1 MKRILLAVFIL
12 SVALFSSAQRVYIN
26 PGHGDWG
33 PESRPMATVKY
44 ENGQTVISQAGDSL
58 GFFES
63 NTNLWKA
70 FALQEKLVAAGYDVM
85 MSRTQNGP
93 TYPYDEETD
102 KERFDKPLA
111 DICAEVNYYGADYF
125 ISIHSNANEDG
136 DNVNFPL
143 FIHSGYDGAGFRDER
158 NMALAAWPR
167 HFEAFGKDQDH
178 TNITHGFEPNSAY
191 AADESNVRG
200 SLSFYGYLLGALNH
214 SYQGYLVEGYFHTY
228 QPARHRAL
236 NPEWCRQEG
245 IRYFRGIQDYYK
257 KSGEQVGYIMGCVR
271 SLTEMFTHEYYN
283 PMPGTY
289 DEFKPINGAKV
300 VLRDAQGNVI
310 PTECYRHVARHMTDQ
325 YYYTTDNNYNGIFVF
340 ENLQPGKY
348 TLTVHA
354 AGYEDKEMEVTVTA
368 NATVYPE
375 IFLEQGQGTEP
386 QINVD
391 VKWVLNGGKVDGTL
405 PSKIEGSA
413 YTLPTPT
420 RAGYI
425 FQGWYAN
432 AEGTSTALTTLS
444 VGYKGTVYALWES
457 TSVKWELNG
466 GKVYPDNQWLWDD
479 FQKTKLGR
487 TELVSVAEAWS
498 VIEDYIYDDNQKVN
512 FHTWLTTNEYKWLGD
527 YLWNKANPHVNPGS
541 GNEYIWWG
549 NMLNAFLNCTTYYFY
564 CHHCSANVTVD
575 FTEAGKPALWRASV
589 KNVADSRFY
598 TPITLPDQIIYT
610 YTIPTP
616 EKEGYNFLGWYDTN
630 NTTGNKLA
638 NLTAGYNG
646 TVYAIWEKAPVTTV
660 TWELNGGHVYPSNDW
675 LWQDFITTF
684 NSVSATDFT
693 TRPTTYAEFS
703 DVWDND
709 ETNCYMLT
717 PDLGGVY
724 TSDSYTRYRWL
735 GDYLWAKAWT
745 ASASTNEKSNM
756 SSGNEWWGK
765 LLWACLNCTVCEYT
779 VVDENTA
786 KKTTIFVDF
795 SVAGQP
801 KSWRKFAIDNKDTK
815 NISTDFYNE
824 IILPT
829 TIAVDYTI
837 PTPEKE
843 GVTFQ
848 GWYDNPKGEGDPIT
862 VLTAGSAGT
871 IYAIWQ
877 EPVPCIVAYD
887 LNCKYLT
894 GKMAFEFSFYAN
906 TQPSAGKLIFYNMSE
921 EPIGEY
927 PINYLWQGKN
937 TVVINAEAIPALN
950 QALIEGRDFLW
961 EVHLEAP
968 PSTLFAEIFRS
979 STFNT
984 AYATIDN
991 SPESDFFGSIWVA
1004 NQQKHGY
1011 SNGETDGG
1019 IWRLVPEQGYARDGG
1034 AFAGGHRPH
1043 RPRPDDPKPNGSG
1056 GQLPRW
1062 DGQQPPQ
1069 GGGGQPQG
1077 GGGQPQPNGGQPQ
1090 PNGSGQQPPQ
1100 GGKQEPPR
1108 GGRPDHTPSENT
1120 ETGFEVIFRPTVA
1133 PDGTV
1138 YLTDNGKSYG
1148 GVFVMDP
1155 HTKQITNFF
1164 DGCTYAN
1171 GEWKYNSNLVGSGS
1185 TGAHIYW
1192 YEDGDN
1198 KNGFNPITSKLFLMH
1213 NTHLANNNE
1222 DNNGETRGFFVY
1234 DLMGNTPSPQYT
1246 NLKHLPN
1253 EKDGLADYVNTG
1265 VTDFAIVGTSRGA
1278 WVCQLRKEDKNVISD
1293 PSLTFYPSDNST
1305 PTIFTRS
1312 LDTSVGGIFGDNE
1325 LIHGSFGSAIAVN
1338 KTENLLAMVGGT
1350 GNIMLFDIKW
1360 SNETTP
1366 TLTNKRDYSIVADD
1380 SNTTGEWDIPTI
1392 TTLNFDYAGNL
1403 VATLGET
1410 YNDASDQ
1417 HQVVIFTLPKT
1428 PNYIDVPSR
1437 YSQRVPSLVEDDQCA
1452 SIAIA
1457 NKKYETVEIYRKM
1470 QAGMYN
1476 TICLPFGINSLKG
1489 TLYEGASVV
1498 KFVGTEIQKVGGE
1511 DVLKLN
1517 FQELTFQDADTMEAG
1532 EPYLIKPL
1540 RDIKEPVR
1548 VSNVSTC
1555 VSDKDIAGKSIKP
1568 TSSAATFR
1576 GITSPTTIEKTPD
1589 ILFLVANNRLATA
1602 SSTGMMMANRAYFE
1616 LDNAQNLPKRSI
1628 ISIVKST
1635 PAGLEEIYNTYQTEA
1650 YKMLY
1655 NGMIVIVRD
1664 GVMYDLMGTR
1674 IK

>member
-1 MKRILLAVFIL
+1 MIMMKRILLAFFVL
-12 SVALFSSAQRVYIN
+12 SMALSANAQDVPPRVYIN

-33 PESRPMATVKY
+33 SDSRPMATIKY
-44 ENGQTVISQAGDSL
+44 DNEKGQTVISQAGDTL

-70 FALQEKLVAAGYDVM
+70 FALQEKLVDAGYNVM
-85 MSRTQNGP
+85 MSRTENGP
-93 TYPYDEETD
+93 YPYVKGNETID
-102 KERFDKPLA
+102 KKLT
-111 DICAEVNYYGADYF
+111 DICGEAEAFGADYF
-125 ISIHSNANEDG
+125 ISIHSNAYVDG
-136 DNVNFPL
+136 YLVNYPL
-143 FIHSGYDGAGFRDER
+143 FLYAGTDYSGDER
-158 NMALAAWPR
+158 SIAMANTAWPR
-167 HFEAFGKDQDH
+167 HFEAFGNDEDWE
-178 TNITHGFEPNSAY
+178 TITHGFEPNSGY
-191 AADESNVRG
+191 SLNEPNLRGDET
-200 SLSFYGYLLGALNH
+200 FYNDDDGLDALNH
-214 SYQGYLVEGYFHTY
+214 SCPGYLVEGYFHTY

-236 NPEWCRQEG
+236 NPDWCRQEG
-245 IRYFRGIQDYYK
+245 IRYFRGIQDYYRK
-257 KSGEQVGYIMGCVR
+257 AGENVGYIMGCVR
-271 SLTEMFTHEYYN
+271 SLEEMSYELNDLYKLFNYMT
-283 PMPGTY
+283 TSY
-289 DEFKPINGAKV
+289 DDFLPINGAKV
-300 VLRDAQGNVI
+300 VLRDAQDNVI
-310 PTECYRHVARHMTDQ
+310 PTECYRHVDRHKTDQ

-340 ENLQPGKY
+340 ENLKEGKY

-354 AGYEDKEMEVTVTA
+354 KGYKDKTMTVNVTP

-375 IFLEQGQGTEP
+375 IFLEQGQGTDP
-386 QINVD
+386 IIDVD
-391 VKWVLNGGKVDGTL
+391 VQWVLNGGKVDGTL

-420 RAGYI
+420 KAGYA
-425 FQGWYAN
+425 FQGWYDN
-432 AEGTSTALTTLS
+432 AEGQGTALTTLP
-444 VGYKGTVYALWES
+444 VGYKGTVYAIWRT

-466 GKVYPDNQWLWDD
+466 GIVYPDNQWLWED
-479 FQKTKLGR
+479 FQN
-487 TELVSVAEAWS
+487 
-498 VIEDYIYDDNQKVN
+498 Y
-512 FHTWLTTNEYKWLGD
+512 FNEYYGTSKELQPITNVLDFWTENFDTSWKMLVESPAYTKSDYWWLG
-527 YLWNKANPHVNPGS
+527 H
-541 GNEYIWWG
+541 YIWG
-549 NMLNAFLNCTTYYFY
+549 AYNG
-564 CHHCSANVTVD
+564 ANGTSEQWWRESLAHFFNNVNSKVWRE
-575 FTEAGKPALWRASV
+575 FAKGKT
-589 KNVADSRFY
+589 ADSRFY
-598 TPITLPDQIIYT
+598 TPMTLPNQIT
-610 YTIPTP
+610 SPYTIPTP
-616 EKEGYNFLGWYDTN
+616 EKDG
-630 NTTGNKLA
+630 A
-638 NLTAGYNG
+638 
-646 TVYAIWEKAPVTTV
+646 
-660 TWELNGGHVYPSNDW
+660 
-675 LWQDFITTF
+675 
-684 NSVSATDFT
+684 
-693 TRPTTYAEFS
+693 
-703 DVWDND
+703 
-709 ETNCYMLT
+709 
-717 PDLGGVY
+717 
-724 TSDSYTRYRWL
+724 
-735 GDYLWAKAWT
+735 
-745 ASASTNEKSNM
+745 
-756 SSGNEWWGK
+756 
-765 LLWACLNCTVCEYT
+765 
-779 VVDENTA
+779 
-786 KKTTIFVDF
+786 
-795 SVAGQP
+795 
-801 KSWRKFAIDNKDTK
+801 
-815 NISTDFYNE
+815 
-824 IILPT
+824 
-829 TIAVDYTI
+829 
-837 PTPEKE
+837 
-843 GVTFQ
+843 TFQ
-848 GWYDNPKGEGDPIT
+848 GWYDNPHGMGNPIT
-862 VLTAGSAGT
+862 VLQAGYEGT
-871 IYAIWQ
+871 VYAIWVG
-877 EPVPCIVAYD
+877 PVPCIVAYD

-906 TQPSAGKLIFYNMSE
+906 TQPTAGKLIFYNMNKE
-921 EPIGEY
+921 PIGNMNEEPEPIGEY
-927 PINYLWQGKN
+927 TINYLWQGKN

-961 EVHLEAP
+961 EVHLEAR

-1004 NQQKHGY
+1004 NQQMHGY
-1011 SNGETDGG
+1011 SNGATDGG
-1019 IWRLVPEQGYARDGG
+1019 IWRLVPEQGYARDKD
-1034 AFAGGHRPH
+1034 AFKDGHRPH
-1043 RPRPDDPKPNGSG
+1043 RPRPREPQP
-1056 GQLPRW
+1056 PRW

-1077 GGGQPQPNGGQPQ
+1077 GGGQPQ

-1133 PDGTV
+1133 PDGTL

-1164 DGCTYAN
+1164 EGCTYEY
-1171 GEWKYNSNLVGSGS
+1171 GEWKDNGNVVGSGS

-1192 YEDGDN
+1192 TEDGNN
-1198 KNGFNPITSKLFLMH
+1198 KNGFSPTTSKLFLMH
-1213 NTHLANNNE
+1213 NDHAE
-1222 DNNGETRGFFVY
+1222 DAKLSIGSTKGFFVY
-1234 DLMGNTPSPQYT
+1234 DLMGTNPSPKRT
-1246 NLKHLPN
+1246 NLKHFASL
-1253 EKDGLADYVNTG
+1253 EDYKNKNITEYKNDS
-1265 VTDFAIVGTSRGA
+1265 VTDYAIVGTSRGA
-1278 WVCQLRKEDKNVISD
+1278 WVCQLRNEDKNVISD

-1305 PTIFTRS
+1305 PTIFTKS

-1338 KTENLLAMVGGT
+1338 KTEDLLAMVGGT
-1350 GNIMLFDIKW
+1350 GNIMLFDITW
-1360 SNETTP
+1360 EGCVP
-1366 TLTNKRDYSIVADD
+1366 TLSNKRDYPVVADD
-1380 SNTTGEWDIPTI
+1380 PTTTDIYDIPTI

-1517 FQELTFQDADTMEAG
+1517 FQELTFQEADTMQAG
-1532 EPYLIKPL
+1532 VPYLIKPT
-1540 RDIKEPVR
+1540 RDITEPVI
-1548 VSNVSTC
+1548 VSGVFTDATS
-1555 VSDKDIAGKSIKP
+1555 IAGKSIQP
-1568 TSSAATFR
+1568 TNSVATFK
-1576 GITSPTTIEKTPD
+1576 GITSPVEIQEDPK

-1616 LDNAQNLPKRSI
+1616 LHDAQNLPKRSM

-1635 PAGLEEIYNTYQTEA
+1635 PAGFEEIYNTYQTEA

-1664 GVMYDLMGTR
+1664 GVMYDLMGKR

>member
-1 MKRILLAVFIL
+1 MIMMKRILLAFFVL
-12 SVALFSSAQRVYIN
+12 SMALSANAQRVYIN

-33 PESRPMATVKY
+33 PNSRPMATVKY
-44 ENGQTVISQAGDSL
+44 DNGETVISQAGDSL

-125 ISIHSNANEDG
+125 ISIHSNANVDG

-143 FIHSGYDGAGFRDER
+143 FIHSGYDGAGFQDER
-158 NMALAAWPR
+158 NMALKAWPR
-167 HFEAFGKDQDH
+167 HFEAFGKDKDD

-214 SYQGYLVEGYFHTY
+214 NYQGYLVEGYFHTY

-257 KSGEQVGYIMGCVR
+257 KSGENVGYIMGCVR

-300 VLRDAQGNVI
+300 VLRDASGNIV
-310 PTECYRHVARHMTDQ
+310 PTECYRHVARHKTDQ

-340 ENLQPGKY
+340 ENLQPGEY

-354 AGYEDKEMEVTVTA
+354 VGYKDKEMEVTVTA

-405 PSKIEGSA
+405 PSKIEGSD

-425 FQGWYAN
+425 FQGWFDTN
-432 AEGTSTALTTLS
+432 NTSGNKLDILS
-444 VGYKGTVYALWES
+444 VDYKGTVYAIWER

-466 GKVYPDNQWLWDD
+466 GIVYPDNQWLWED
-479 FQKTKLGR
+479 FQKTKLGS
-487 TELVSVAEAWS
+487 TELVSVTNAWDDVIKDVDGEA
-498 VIEDYIYDDNQKVN
+498 IYDCIKEG
-512 FHTWLTTNEYKWLGD
+512 EYKWLGD
-527 YLWNKANPHVNPGS
+527 YLWKEVQKITDAAVQYTRWKNGL
-541 GNEYIWWG
+541 Y
-549 NMLNAFLNCTTYYFY
+549 AFLNCTTYTYN
-564 CHHCSANVTVD
+564 AQTID
-575 FTEAGKPALWRASV
+575 FTEAGKPAMWRVFAENQIGV
-589 KNVADSRFY
+589 NSRFY
-598 TPITLPDQIIYT
+598 TPITLPDQITYT

-630 NTTGNKLA
+630 NNTGNKLTA
-638 NLTAGYNG
+638 LSAGYNG
-646 TVYAIWEKAPVTTV
+646 TVYAIWEKATVTTV

-684 NSVSATDFT
+684 NSVSDYDFT
-693 TRPTTYAEFS
+693 TRPTTYEEFS
-703 DVWDND
+703 NVWGAS
-709 ETNCYMLT
+709 ETNCYILIRPNSST
-717 PDLGGVY
+717 D
-724 TSDSYTRYRWL
+724 RYYWL
-735 GDYLWAKAWT
+735 GDYLWAKAST
-745 ASASTNEKSNM
+745 ASQDNM

-765 LLWACLNCTVCEYT
+765 LLWACLTCTACEYT
-779 VVDENTA
+779 A
-786 KKTTIFVDF
+786 SSGKTISVDF

-815 NISTDFYNE
+815 NIAQDFYTE

-848 GWYDNPKGEGDPIT
+848 GWYNNPKGEGDPIIE
-862 VLTAGSAGT
+862 LKAGSAGT

-906 TQPSAGKLIFYNMSE
+906 TQPTAGKLIFYNMNE
-921 EPIGEY
+921 QPIGEY
-927 PINYLWQGKN
+927 TINYLWQGKN
-937 TVVINAEAIPALN
+937 TVVINAEDIPALN

-961 EVHLEAP
+961 EVHLEAR

-979 STFNT
+979 QPFNT

-1004 NQQKHGY
+1004 NQKAHGY
-1011 SNGETDGG
+1011 NATTDGE
-1019 IWRLVPEQGYARDGG
+1019 IWRLVPEQGYAREGG
-1034 AFAGGHRPH
+1034 QNAQQGHRPP
-1043 RPRPDDPKPNGSG
+1043 RPRPDDKPNPDGWKPPQSG
-1056 GQLPRW
+1056 G
-1062 DGQQPPQ
+1062 GQPPQ
-1069 GGGGQPQG
+1069 GG
-1077 GGGQPQPNGGQPQ
+1077 QPNGGQPQ
-1090 PNGSGQQPPQ
+1090 GGQQPSQGGGQQPP
-1100 GGKQEPPR
+1100 R
-1108 GGRPDHTPSENT
+1108 GSQPNHAFAENT
-1120 ETGFEVIFRPTVA
+1120 GGFEVIFRPTVA
-1133 PDGTV
+1133 PDGKV
-1138 YLTDNGKSYG
+1138 YLTDNGPSYG

-1164 DGCTYAN
+1164 EGCTYAY
-1171 GEWKYNSNLVGSGS
+1171 GEWKDNNGNVVGSGS

-1192 YEDGDN
+1192 TEDGDN
-1198 KNGFNPITSKLFLMH
+1198 KNGFHPTASKLFLMH
-1213 NTHLANNNE
+1213 NDHAADAALAL
-1222 DNNGETRGFFVY
+1222 GSTKGFFVY
-1234 DLMGNTPSPQYT
+1234 DLMGTNPSKTYDLMRFESEQ
-1246 NLKHLPN
+1246 
-1253 EKDGLADYVNTG
+1253 DYNSNNFSPYVSKL
-1265 VTDFAIVGTSRGA
+1265 VSDFAIVGTSRGA
-1278 WVCQLRKEDKNVISD
+1278 WVCQIRNEDKNVISD
-1293 PSLTFYPSDNST
+1293 PSLTFYPNEGK
-1305 PTIFTRS
+1305 PTIFTKS
-1312 LDTSVGGIFGDNE
+1312 LDGGIFGDNE
-1325 LIHGSFGSAIAVN
+1325 LIHGSWGSAIAVN
-1338 KTENLLAMVGGT
+1338 KEENLLAMVGGT
-1350 GNIMLFDIKW
+1350 GNIMLFDITW
-1360 SNETTP
+1360 NGSVP
-1366 TLTNKRDYSIVADD
+1366 TLSNKRDYPVVADD
-1380 SNTTGEWDIPTI
+1380 QATAGDYDIPTI

-1417 HQVVIFTLPKT
+1417 HQVAIFTLPKT
-1428 PNYIDVPSR
+1428 TNHIDVPSR
-1437 YSQRVPSLVEDDQCA
+1437 FSQRVPSLVEDDQCT

-1457 NKKYETVEIYRKM
+1457 DKKYETVEIHRKM
-1470 QAGMYN
+1470 QKGMYN
-1476 TICLPFGINSLKG
+1476 TICLPFGINSLEG
-1489 TLYEGASVV
+1489 TPYQGASVV
-1498 KFVGTEIQKVGGE
+1498 KFMGTEIQTVGGE
-1511 DVLKLN
+1511 DMLKLK
-1517 FQELTFQDADTMEAG
+1517 FLELTFQGADTMVAG
-1532 EPYLIKPL
+1532 VPYLIQPYEQ
-1540 RDIKEPVR
+1540 DIKEPVR
-1548 VSNVSTC
+1548 VSNVFTC
-1555 VSDKDIAGKSIKP
+1555 DNSNDITGKSIP
-1568 TSSAATFR
+1568 DPDNRATFH
-1576 GITSPTTIEKTPD
+1576 GITGPTTIKKNPD

-1602 SSTGMMMANRAYFE
+1602 TVDGPMLGNRAYFE
-1616 LDNAQNLPKRSI
+1616 LHAQNLPKRSM

-1635 PAGLEEIYNTYQTEA
+1635 PAGFEEIYNTYQTEA

-1674 IK
+1674 IQ

>member
-1 MKRILLAVFIL
+1 MIMMKRILLVFFVL
-12 SVALFSSAQRVYIN
+12 SMALSATAQRVYIN

-33 PESRPMATVKY
+33 PNSRPMATVKY
-44 ENGQTVISQAGDSL
+44 ENGQTVICEAGVDTL

-70 FALQEKLVAAGYDVM
+70 FALQEKLKAAGYDVM
-85 MSRTQNGP
+85 MSRTENGP
-93 TYPYDEETD
+93 YNEEGPGPYVENDETID
-102 KERFDKPLA
+102 KKLTE
-111 DICAEVNYYGADYF
+111 ICAEVNYYGADYF
-125 ISIHSNANEDG
+125 ISIHSNANVDG

-200 SLSFYGYLLGALNH
+200 SISFYGYLLGALNH

-257 KSGEQVGYIMGCVR
+257 KSGENVGYIMGCVR

-289 DEFKPINGAKV
+289 DQFKPINGAKV
-300 VLRDAQGNVI
+300 VLRDAQGDII
-310 PTECYRHVARHMTDQ
+310 PTECYRHVARHQTDQ

-340 ENLQPGKY
+340 ENLQPGTY

-354 AGYEDKEMEVTVTA
+354 AGYKDKEMEVTVTA

-391 VKWVLNGGKVDGTL
+391 VTWVLNGGKVDGTL

-425 FQGWYAN
+425 FQGWYD
-432 AEGTSTALTTLS
+432 EGTGTALTTLA
-444 VGYKGTVYALWES
+444 VGYKGTVCALWQS
-457 TSVKWELNG
+457 TSVRWELNG

-479 FQKTKLGR
+479 FQK
-487 TELVSVAEAWS
+487 
-498 VIEDYIYDDNQKVN
+498 Y
-512 FHTWLTTNEYKWLGD
+512 FNEYYRTSQDPQPITNVLGFWTEGFDPNCKILVQNADYNVSDYWWLG
-527 YLWNKANPHVNPGS
+527 H
-541 GNEYIWWG
+541 YIW
-549 NMLNAFLNCTTYYFY
+549 
-564 CHHCSANVTVD
+564 SAYGGVGGEQWWRESLAHFFNNVDPKV
-575 FTEAGKPALWRASV
+575 WRADA
-589 KNVADSRFY
+589 KGRGADSRFY
-598 TPITLPDQIIYT
+598 TPIILPDQITYT

-616 EKEGYNFLGWYDTN
+616 EKEGYNFVGWYDTN
-630 NTTGNKLA
+630 NTTGNKLT
-638 NLTAGYNG
+638 NLSEGYNG

-675 LWQDFITTF
+675 LWQDFCSVF
-684 NSVSATDFT
+684 NEIHSYDLNNPLDENAFLAIWTHFSNNVSDKQA
-693 TRPTTYAEFS
+693 Y
-703 DVWDND
+703 
-709 ETNCYMLT
+709 YMLIEST
-717 PDLGGVY
+717 NP
-724 TSDSYTRYRWL
+724 TNKRYCWL
-735 GDYLWAKAWT
+735 GDYLWKKTET
-745 ASASTNEKSNM
+745 AAGGNGSYINLS
-756 SSGNEWWGK
+756 NEWWGK
-765 LLWACLNCTVCEYT
+765 VIWAFFNCTTYT
-779 VVDENTA
+779 YNTSD
-786 KKTTIFVDF
+786 KKTITVDF

-815 NISTDFYNE
+815 NIAQDFYTE

-829 TIAVDYTI
+829 TIATDYTI
-837 PTPEKE
+837 PIPEKE

-848 GWYDNPKGEGDPIT
+848 GWYDNPKGEGESIT

-887 LNCKYLT
+887 LNCKYLI

-906 TQPSAGKLIFYNMSE
+906 TQPTAGKLNFYNMNE

-937 TVVINAEAIPALN
+937 TVVINAEDIPSLN
-950 QALIEGRDFLW
+950 QELIEGRDFLW
-961 EVHLEAP
+961 EVHLEAR

-1043 RPRPDDPKPNGSG
+1043 RPRPGEPKPNGGG
-1056 GQLPRW
+1056 GQPPRW

-1069 GGGGQPQG
+1069 GGGQPPQG
-1077 GGGQPQPNGGQPQ
+1077 GA
-1090 PNGSGQQPPQ
+1090 QQSPQ

-1120 ETGFEVIFRPTVA
+1120 ENGFEVIFRPTVA

-1148 GVFVMDP
+1148 GVFIMDP
-1155 HTKQITNFF
+1155 HTKEITNFF

-1198 KNGFNPITSKLFLMH
+1198 KNGFNPKTSKLFLMH

-1246 NLKHLPN
+1246 ILKNIPGETSN
-1253 EKDGLADYVNTG
+1253 MDVYVNTG
-1265 VTDFAIVGTSRGA
+1265 VTDYAIVGTSRGA
-1278 WVCQLRKEDKNVISD
+1278 WVCQTRNEDKNVISD

-1305 PTIFTRS
+1305 PTIFTKS

-1325 LIHGSFGSAIAVN
+1325 LIHGSFGSAIAVS
-1338 KTENLLAMVGGT
+1338 KDEKLLAMVGGT
-1350 GNIMLFDIKW
+1350 GNIMLFDIEW
-1360 SNETTP
+1360 SNETTPTP
-1366 TLTNKRDYSIVADD
+1366 TLTNKRDYPIVTDD
-1380 SNTTGEWDIPTI
+1380 PTTNGTWDIPAI

-1403 VATLGET
+1403 VATLGKT

-1417 HQVVIFTLPKT
+1417 HEVVIFTLPKT
-1428 PNYIDVPSR
+1428 PNHIDVPSR

-1476 TICLPFGINSLKG
+1476 TICLPFDIDLNNLSEDHPYKKA
-1489 TLYEGASVV
+1489 TVV
-1498 KFVGTEIQKVGGE
+1498 EFVGTKIQTVGGE
-1511 DVLKLN
+1511 DVL
-1517 FQELTFQDADTMEAG
+1517 ELQFSPVKIMKAG
-1532 EPYLIKPL
+1532 VPYLIQPYEQ
-1540 RDIKEPVR
+1540 DIKEPVR
-1548 VSNVSTC
+1548 VSGVSTC
-1555 VSDKDIAGKSIKP
+1555 DNDNNIGGMSIKP
-1568 TSSAATFR
+1568 ENSAATFH
-1576 GITSPTTIEKTPD
+1576 GITSPTTIAKNPN

-1602 SSTGMMMANRAYFE
+1602 SSTGDMLGNRAYFI
-1616 LDNAQNLPKRSI
+1616 LDDAQNLPKRSM

-1635 PAGLEEIYNTYQTEA
+1635 PAGFEEIYNTYQTEA

>member
-70 FALQEKLVAAGYDVM
+70 FALQEKLKTAGYDVM

-93 TYPYDEETD
+93 TYPYDKDTD

-125 ISIHSNANEDG
+125 ISIHSNANVDG

-143 FIHSGYDGAGFRDER
+143 FIHSGYDGAGFQDER

-191 AADESNVRG
+191 AENESNVRG
-200 SLSFYGYLLGALNH
+200 SISFYGYLLGALNH

-271 SLTEMFTHEYYN
+271 SISEMFTHEYYN

-310 PTECYRHVARHMTDQ
+310 PTECYRHVARYITDQ

-340 ENLQPGKY
+340 ENLQPGEY

-354 AGYEDKEMEVTVTA
+354 AGYKDKEMEVTVTA

-391 VKWVLNGGKVDGTL
+391 VIWVLNGGKVDGTL

-425 FQGWYAN
+425 FQGWYNN
-432 AEGTSTALTTLS
+432 AEGTGTALTTLS
-444 VGYKGTVYALWES
+444 EGYKGKVYALWQS

-466 GKVYPDNQWLWDD
+466 GKVYPDNQWLWED

-487 TELVSVAEAWS
+487 TELVSVANAWS
-498 VIEDYIYDDNQKVN
+498 VIDAVGDEAMWNYLTDDKSD
-512 FHTWLTTNEYKWLGD
+512 YKWLGD
-527 YLWNKANPHVNPGS
+527 YLWNNFGHIQDDGTITYTRWKLCLDA
-541 GNEYIWWG
+541 
-549 NMLNAFLNCTTYYFY
+549 LLNCK
-564 CHHCSANVTVD
+564 SISLKGVTVD
-575 FTEAGKPALWRASV
+575 FSEAGKPAKWRAFA
-589 KNVADSRFY
+589 KEKEADSRFH
-598 TPITLPDQIIYT
+598 TPIILPDQITYT

-616 EKEGYNFLGWYDTN
+616 EKDGYNFLGW
-630 NTTGNKLA
+630 NTQA
-638 NLTAGYNG
+638 NGEGEMLTALPAGYNG
-646 TVYAIWEKAPVTTV
+646 TVYAIWEKAPITTV
-660 TWELNGGHVYPSNDW
+660 TWELNGGYVYPSNDW
-675 LWQDFITTF
+675 LWQDFMNTF
-684 NSVSATDFT
+684 NSVSTTDFAT
-693 TRPTTYAEFS
+693 CPTTYEEFS
-703 DVWDND
+703 SVWGAS
-709 ETNCYMLT
+709 ETSCYMLT
-717 PDLGGVY
+717 PVDGY
-724 TSDSYTRYRWL
+724 SSDSYKRYYWL
-735 GDYLWAKAWT
+735 GDYLWGKAWT
-745 ASASTNEKSNM
+745 ASASTNEQSNM

-765 LLWACLNCTVCEYT
+765 LLWACLTCTACEYT
-779 VVDENTA
+779 A
-786 KKTTIFVDF
+786 SSGKTISVDF

-801 KSWRKFAIDNKDTK
+801 KSWRKFAIDNKDSK
-815 NISTDFYNE
+815 NIAQDFYNE

-829 TIAVDYTI
+829 TIATDYTI

-848 GWYDNPKGEGDPIT
+848 GWYNNPKGEGEPIT
-862 VLTAGSAGT
+862 VLTTGYVGT

-877 EPVPCIVAYD
+877 DPVPCIVAYD

-906 TQPSAGKLIFYNMSE
+906 TQPTAGKLIFYNMNE

-927 PINYLWQGKN
+927 TINYLWQGKN
-937 TVVINAEAIPALN
+937 TVVINAEDIPALN
-950 QALIEGRDFLW
+950 QELIEGRDFLW
-961 EVHLEAP
+961 EVHLEAR

-979 STFNT
+979 QPFNT

-1004 NQQKHGY
+1004 NQQMHGY
-1011 SNGETDGG
+1011 SNGKTDGG
-1019 IWRLVPEQGYARDGG
+1019 IWRLVPEQGYARDKD
-1034 AFAGGHRPH
+1034 AFKDGHRPH
-1043 RPRPDDPKPNGSG
+1043 RPRPREPQP
-1056 GQLPRW
+1056 PRW

-1077 GGGQPQPNGGQPQ
+1077 GQPQGG
-1090 PNGSGQQPPQ
+1090 GQPPQ

-1164 DGCTYAN
+1164 EGCDYEN
-1171 GEWKYNSNLVGSGS
+1171 GEWKNNGQVVGSGS

-1192 YEDGDN
+1192 TEDGDD
-1198 KNGFNPITSKLFLMH
+1198 KKGFNPTTSKLFLMH

-1234 DLMGNTPSPQYT
+1234 DLMSNTPSPQYT
-1246 NLKHLPN
+1246 ILKNIPG
-1253 EKDGLADYVNTG
+1253 ETSAMDVYVNTG
-1265 VTDFAIVGTSRGA
+1265 VTDYAIVGTSRGA
-1278 WVCQLRKEDKNVISD
+1278 WVCQLRNEDKNVISD

-1305 PTIFTRS
+1305 PTIFTKS

-1338 KTENLLAMVGGT
+1338 KAENLLAMVGGT
-1350 GNIMLFDIKW
+1350 GNIMLFDITW
-1360 SNETTP
+1360 NGSVP
-1366 TLTNKRDYSIVADD
+1366 TLSNKRDYPIVADD
-1380 SNTTGEWDIPTI
+1380 LSTTGEWDIPTI

-1410 YNDASDQ
+1410 YNDASDK

-1428 PNYIDVPSR
+1428 PNEIKVPSR
-1437 YSQRVPSLVEDDQCA
+1437 YSQRVPSLVEDDQCN
-1452 SIAIA
+1452 SIAEVDT
-1457 NKKYETVEIYRKM
+1457 KYETVDIYRNL

-1476 TICLPFGINSLKG
+1476 TICLPFGINSLEG
-1489 TLYEGASVV
+1489 TLYQGASVM
-1498 KFVGTEIQKVGGE
+1498 KFVGTTIEKVGGE
-1511 DVLKLN
+1511 DMLKLN
-1517 FQELTFQDADTMEAG
+1517 FQELTFQEADTMEAG
-1532 EPYLIKPL
+1532 VPYLIKPTK
-1540 RDIKEPVR
+1540 DITEPVR
-1548 VSNVSTC
+1548 VSGVFTN
-1555 VSDKDIAGKSIKP
+1555 DNIGGMSIKHGV
-1568 TSSAATFR
+1568 ATFK
-1576 GITSPTTIEKTPD
+1576 GITSPTTIAKNPN

-1602 SSTGMMMANRAYFE
+1602 TVTGPMLGNRAYFE
-1616 LDNAQNLPKRSI
+1616 LDDVQNLPKRSI
-1628 ISIVKST
+1628 ISIVQST
-1635 PAGLEEIYNTYQTEA
+1635 PAGLEEIYNTYHTEA

>member
-70 FALQEKLVAAGYDVM
+70 FALQEKLKTAGYDVM

-93 TYPYDEETD
+93 TYPYDKDTD

-125 ISIHSNANEDG
+125 ISIHSNANVDG

-143 FIHSGYDGAGFRDER
+143 FIHSGYDGAGFQDER

-191 AADESNVRG
+191 AENESNVRG
-200 SLSFYGYLLGALNH
+200 SISFYGYLLGALNH

-271 SLTEMFTHEYYN
+271 SISEMFTHEYYN

-310 PTECYRHVARHMTDQ
+310 PTECYRHVARYITDQ

-340 ENLQPGKY
+340 ENLQPGEY

-354 AGYEDKEMEVTVTA
+354 AGYKDKEMEVTVTA
-368 NATVYPE
+368 NATVYLE

-391 VKWVLNGGKVDGTL
+391 VIWVLNGGKVDGTL

-425 FQGWYAN
+425 FQGWYNN
-432 AEGTSTALTTLS
+432 AEGTGTALTTLS
-444 VGYKGTVYALWES
+444 EGYKGKVYALWQS

-466 GKVYPDNQWLWDD
+466 GKVYPDNQWLWED

-487 TELVSVAEAWS
+487 TELVSVANAWS
-498 VIEDYIYDDNQKVN
+498 VIDAVGDEAMWNYLTDDKSD
-512 FHTWLTTNEYKWLGD
+512 YKWLGD
-527 YLWNKANPHVNPGS
+527 YLWNNFGHIQDDGTITYTRWKLCLDA
-541 GNEYIWWG
+541 
-549 NMLNAFLNCTTYYFY
+549 LLNCK
-564 CHHCSANVTVD
+564 SISLKGVTVD
-575 FTEAGKPALWRASV
+575 FSEAGKPAKWRAFA
-589 KNVADSRFY
+589 KEKEADSRFH
-598 TPITLPDQIIYT
+598 TPIILPDQITYT

-616 EKEGYNFLGWYDTN
+616 EKDGYNFLGW
-630 NTTGNKLA
+630 NTQA
-638 NLTAGYNG
+638 NGEGEMLTALPAGYNG
-646 TVYAIWEKAPVTTV
+646 TVYAIWEKAPITTV
-660 TWELNGGHVYPSNDW
+660 TWELNGGYVYPSNDW
-675 LWQDFITTF
+675 LWQDFMNTF
-684 NSVSATDFT
+684 NSVSTTDFAT
-693 TRPTTYAEFS
+693 CPTTYEEFS
-703 DVWDND
+703 SVWGAS
-709 ETNCYMLT
+709 ETSCYMLT
-717 PDLGGVY
+717 PVDGY
-724 TSDSYTRYRWL
+724 SSDSYKRYYWL
-735 GDYLWAKAWT
+735 GDYLWGKAWT
-745 ASASTNEKSNM
+745 ASASTNEQSNM

-765 LLWACLNCTVCEYT
+765 LLWACLTCTACEYT
-779 VVDENTA
+779 A
-786 KKTTIFVDF
+786 SSGKTISVDF

-801 KSWRKFAIDNKDTK
+801 KSWRKFAIDNKDSK
-815 NISTDFYNE
+815 NIAQDFYNE

-829 TIAVDYTI
+829 TIATDYTI

-848 GWYDNPKGEGDPIT
+848 GWYNNPKGEGEPIT
-862 VLTAGSAGT
+862 VLTTGYVGT

-877 EPVPCIVAYD
+877 DPVPCIVAYD

-906 TQPSAGKLIFYNMSE
+906 TQPTAGKLIFYNMNE

-927 PINYLWQGKN
+927 TINYLWQGKN
-937 TVVINAEAIPALN
+937 TVVINAEDIPALN
-950 QALIEGRDFLW
+950 QELIEGRDFLW
-961 EVHLEAP
+961 EVHLEAR

-979 STFNT
+979 QPFNT

-1004 NQQKHGY
+1004 NQQMHGY
-1011 SNGETDGG
+1011 SNGKTDGG
-1019 IWRLVPEQGYARDGG
+1019 IWRLVPEQGYARDKD
-1034 AFAGGHRPH
+1034 AFKDGHRPH
-1043 RPRPDDPKPNGSG
+1043 RPRPREPQP
-1056 GQLPRW
+1056 PRW

-1077 GGGQPQPNGGQPQ
+1077 GQPQGG
-1090 PNGSGQQPPQ
+1090 GQPPQ

-1164 DGCTYAN
+1164 EGCDYEN
-1171 GEWKYNSNLVGSGS
+1171 GEWKNNGQVVGSGS

-1192 YEDGDN
+1192 TEDGDD
-1198 KNGFNPITSKLFLMH
+1198 KKGFNPTTSKLFLMH

-1234 DLMGNTPSPQYT
+1234 DLMSNTPSPQYT
-1246 NLKHLPN
+1246 ILKNIPG
-1253 EKDGLADYVNTG
+1253 ETSAMDVYVNTG
-1265 VTDFAIVGTSRGA
+1265 VTDYAIVGTSRGA
-1278 WVCQLRKEDKNVISD
+1278 WVCQLRNEDKNVISD

-1305 PTIFTRS
+1305 PTIFTKS

-1338 KTENLLAMVGGT
+1338 KAENLLAMVGGT
-1350 GNIMLFDIKW
+1350 GNIMLFDITW
-1360 SNETTP
+1360 NGSVP
-1366 TLTNKRDYSIVADD
+1366 TLSNKRDYPIVADD
-1380 SNTTGEWDIPTI
+1380 LSTTGEWDIPTI

-1410 YNDASDQ
+1410 YNDASDK

-1428 PNYIDVPSR
+1428 PNEIKVPSR
-1437 YSQRVPSLVEDDQCA
+1437 YSQRVPSLVEDDQCN
-1452 SIAIA
+1452 SIAEVDT
-1457 NKKYETVEIYRKM
+1457 KYETVDIYRNL

-1476 TICLPFGINSLKG
+1476 TICLPFGIDLNNLSEDHPYKNA
-1489 TLYEGASVV
+1489 TVV
-1498 KFVGTEIQKVGGE
+1498 EFVGTEIQTVGGE
-1511 DVLKLN
+1511 DML
-1517 FQELTFQDADTMEAG
+1517 ELQFSPVTIMEAG
-1532 EPYLIKPL
+1532 VPYLIKPTK
-1540 RDIKEPVR
+1540 DITEPVR
-1548 VSNVSTC
+1548 VSGVFTN
-1555 VSDKDIAGKSIKP
+1555 DNIGGMSIKHGV
-1568 TSSAATFR
+1568 ATFK
-1576 GITSPTTIEKTPD
+1576 GITSPTTIAKNPN

-1602 SSTGMMMANRAYFE
+1602 TVTGPMLGNRAYFE
-1616 LDNAQNLPKRSI
+1616 LDDVQNLPKHSM

-1635 PAGLEEIYNTYQTEA
+1635 PAGFEEIYNTYQTEA

>member
-70 FALQEKLVAAGYDVM
+70 FALQEKLKTAGYDVM

-93 TYPYDEETD
+93 TYPYDKDTD

-125 ISIHSNANEDG
+125 ISIHSNANVDG

-143 FIHSGYDGAGFRDER
+143 FIHSGYDGAGFQDER

-191 AADESNVRG
+191 AENESNVRG
-200 SLSFYGYLLGALNH
+200 SISFYGYLLGALNH

-271 SLTEMFTHEYYN
+271 SISEMFTHEYYN

-310 PTECYRHVARHMTDQ
+310 PTECYRHVARYITDQ

-340 ENLQPGKY
+340 ENLQPGEY

-354 AGYEDKEMEVTVTA
+354 AGYKDKEMEVTVTA
-368 NATVYPE
+368 NATVYLE

-391 VKWVLNGGKVDGTL
+391 VIWVLNGGKVDGTL

-425 FQGWYAN
+425 FQGWYNN
-432 AEGTSTALTTLS
+432 AEGTGTALTTLS
-444 VGYKGTVYALWES
+444 EGYKGKVYALWQS

-466 GKVYPDNQWLWDD
+466 GKVYPDNQWLWED

-487 TELVSVAEAWS
+487 TELVSVANAWS
-498 VIEDYIYDDNQKVN
+498 VIDAVGDEAMWNYLTDDKSD
-512 FHTWLTTNEYKWLGD
+512 YKWLGD
-527 YLWNKANPHVNPGS
+527 YLWNNFGHIQDDGTITYTRWKLCLDA
-541 GNEYIWWG
+541 
-549 NMLNAFLNCTTYYFY
+549 LLNCK
-564 CHHCSANVTVD
+564 SISLKGVTVD
-575 FTEAGKPALWRASV
+575 FSEAGKPAKWRAFA
-589 KNVADSRFY
+589 KEKEADSRFH
-598 TPITLPDQIIYT
+598 TPIILPDQITYT

-616 EKEGYNFLGWYDTN
+616 EKDGYNFLGW
-630 NTTGNKLA
+630 NTQA
-638 NLTAGYNG
+638 NGEGEMLTALPAGYNG
-646 TVYAIWEKAPVTTV
+646 TVYAIWEKAPITTV
-660 TWELNGGHVYPSNDW
+660 TWELNGGYVYPSNDW
-675 LWQDFITTF
+675 LWQDFMNTF
-684 NSVSATDFT
+684 NSVSTTDFAT
-693 TRPTTYAEFS
+693 CPTTYEEFS
-703 DVWDND
+703 SVWGAS
-709 ETNCYMLT
+709 ETSCYMLT
-717 PDLGGVY
+717 PVDGY
-724 TSDSYTRYRWL
+724 SSDSYKRYYWL
-735 GDYLWAKAWT
+735 GDYLWGKAWT
-745 ASASTNEKSNM
+745 ASASTNEQSNM

-765 LLWACLNCTVCEYT
+765 LLWACLTCTACEYT
-779 VVDENTA
+779 A
-786 KKTTIFVDF
+786 SSGKTISVDF

-801 KSWRKFAIDNKDTK
+801 KSWRKFAIDNKDSK
-815 NISTDFYNE
+815 NIAQDFYNE

-829 TIAVDYTI
+829 TIATDYTI

-848 GWYDNPKGEGDPIT
+848 GWYNNPKGEGEPIT
-862 VLTAGSAGT
+862 VLTTGYVGT

-877 EPVPCIVAYD
+877 DPVPCIVAYD

-906 TQPSAGKLIFYNMSE
+906 TQPTAGKLIFYNMNE

-927 PINYLWQGKN
+927 TINYLWQGKN
-937 TVVINAEAIPALN
+937 TVVINAEDIPALN
-950 QALIEGRDFLW
+950 QELIEGRDFLW
-961 EVHLEAP
+961 EVHLEAR

-979 STFNT
+979 QPFNT

-1004 NQQKHGY
+1004 NQQMHGY
-1011 SNGETDGG
+1011 SNGKTDGG
-1019 IWRLVPEQGYARDGG
+1019 IWRLVPEQGYARDKD
-1034 AFAGGHRPH
+1034 AFKDGHRPH
-1043 RPRPDDPKPNGSG
+1043 RPRPREPQP
-1056 GQLPRW
+1056 PRW

-1077 GGGQPQPNGGQPQ
+1077 GQPQGG
-1090 PNGSGQQPPQ
+1090 GQPPQ

-1164 DGCTYAN
+1164 EGCDYEN
-1171 GEWKYNSNLVGSGS
+1171 GEWKNNGQVVGSGS

-1192 YEDGDN
+1192 TEDGDD
-1198 KNGFNPITSKLFLMH
+1198 KKGFNPTTSKLFLMH

-1234 DLMGNTPSPQYT
+1234 DLMSNTPSPQYT
-1246 NLKHLPN
+1246 ILKNIPG
-1253 EKDGLADYVNTG
+1253 ETSAMDVYVNTG
-1265 VTDFAIVGTSRGA
+1265 VTDYAIVGTSRGA
-1278 WVCQLRKEDKNVISD
+1278 WVCQLRNEDKNVISD

-1305 PTIFTRS
+1305 PTIFTNS
-1312 LDTSVGGIFGDNE
+1312 LDESVGGIFGDNE

-1338 KTENLLAMVGGT
+1338 KAENLLAMVGGT
-1350 GNIMLFDIKW
+1350 GNIMLFDITW
-1360 SNETTP
+1360 NGSVP
-1366 TLTNKRDYSIVADD
+1366 TLSNKRDYPIVADD
-1380 SNTTGEWDIPTI
+1380 LSTTGEWDIPTI

-1410 YNDASDQ
+1410 YNDASDK

-1428 PNYIDVPSR
+1428 PNEIKVPSR
-1437 YSQRVPSLVEDDQCA
+1437 YSQRVPSLVEDDQCN
-1452 SIAIA
+1452 SIAEVDT
-1457 NKKYETVEIYRKM
+1457 KYETVDIYRNL

-1476 TICLPFGINSLKG
+1476 TICLPFGIDLNNLSEDHPYKNA
-1489 TLYEGASVV
+1489 TVV
-1498 KFVGTEIQKVGGE
+1498 EFVGTEIQTVGGE
-1511 DVLKLN
+1511 DML
-1517 FQELTFQDADTMEAG
+1517 ELQFSPVTIMEAG
-1532 EPYLIKPL
+1532 VPYLIKPTK
-1540 RDIKEPVR
+1540 DITEPVR
-1548 VSNVSTC
+1548 VSGVFTN
-1555 VSDKDIAGKSIKP
+1555 DNIGGMSIKHGV
-1568 TSSAATFR
+1568 ATFK
-1576 GITSPTTIEKTPD
+1576 GITSPTTIAKNPN

-1602 SSTGMMMANRAYFE
+1602 TVSGPMLGNRAYFE
-1616 LDNAQNLPKRSI
+1616 LDDAQNLPKRSM

-1635 PAGLEEIYNTYQTEA
+1635 PAGFEEIYNTYQTEA

>member
-1 MKRILLAVFIL
+1 MIMMKRILLAFFVL
-12 SVALFSSAQRVYIN
+12 SMALSATAQRVYIN

-33 PESRPMATVKY
+33 PNSRPMATVPFP
-44 ENGQTVISQAGDSL
+44 NLHATTGGPDTL
-58 GFFES
+58 GFYES

-70 FALQEKLVAAGYDVM
+70 FALNEKLQGAGYTTM
-85 MSRTQNGP
+85 MSRTENGP
-93 TYPYDEETD
+93 YPYVYGDESI
-102 KERFDKPLA
+102 DKPLL
-111 DICAEVNYYGADYF
+111 DICAEVNLFEADYF
-125 ISIHSNANEDG
+125 ISIHSNANVDG

-143 FIHSGYDGAGFRDER
+143 FIHSGYDGAGFQDER
-158 NMALAAWPR
+158 NMALKAWPR
-167 HFEAFGKDQDH
+167 HFEAFGKDKND

-200 SLSFYGYLLGALNH
+200 SISFYGYNLGTLLHN
-214 SYQGYLVEGYFHTY
+214 YQGYLVEGYFHTY

-245 IRYFRGIQDYYK
+245 IRYFRGIQDYYG

-310 PTECYRHVARHMTDQ
+310 PTECYRHVARHITDQ

-340 ENLQPGKY
+340 ENLDPGKY

-354 AGYEDKEMEVTVTA
+354 TGYKDKEMEVTVTA
-368 NATVYPE
+368 DATVYPE

-391 VKWVLNGGKVDGTL
+391 VTWVLNGGKVDGTL

-432 AEGTSTALTTLS
+432 AEGTGTALTTLS
-444 VGYKGTVYALWES
+444 IGYNGTVYAIWES
-457 TSVKWELNG
+457 TSVRWELNG
-466 GKVYPDNQWLWDD
+466 GVVYPDNQWLWDD
-479 FQKTKLGR
+479 FQN
-487 TELVSVAEAWS
+487 
-498 VIEDYIYDDNQKVN
+498 Y
-512 FHTWLTTNEYKWLGD
+512 FNEYYRTNYAHQPINNVLAFWPEGFDQNCKILVQHADYNVSDYWWLG
-527 YLWNKANPHVNPGS
+527 H
-541 GNEYIWWG
+541 YIW
-549 NMLNAFLNCTTYYFY
+549 
-564 CHHCSANVTVD
+564 SAYGGVGGETWWRESLAHFFNNVDPKV
-575 FTEAGKPALWRASV
+575 WRAFAQERG
-589 KNVADSRFY
+589 ADSRFY
-598 TPITLPDQIIYT
+598 TPIILPDQITYT

-630 NTTGNKLA
+630 NTTGNKL
-638 NLTAGYNG
+638 TALSEGYNG

-684 NSVSATDFT
+684 NSVSSFDFT
-693 TRPTTYAEFS
+693 TRPTTYEEFS
-703 DVWDND
+703 SVWGASETSCYILIRDNCPTD
-709 ETNCYMLT
+709 
-717 PDLGGVY
+717 
-724 TSDSYTRYRWL
+724 RYYWL
-735 GDYLWAKAWT
+735 GDYLWAKAST
-745 ASASTNEKSNM
+745 ASQDNM

-765 LLWACLNCTVCEYT
+765 LLWACLTCTACEYT
-779 VVDENTA
+779 A
-786 KKTTIFVDF
+786 SSGKTISVDF

-815 NISTDFYNE
+815 NISTDFYTE
-824 IILPT
+824 ITLPE

-837 PTPEKE
+837 PIPEKE

-862 VLTAGSAGT
+862 VLTAPYAGT

-906 TQPSAGKLIFYNMSE
+906 TQPTAGKLIFYNMNE

-927 PINYLWQGKN
+927 TINYLWQGKN
-937 TVVINAEAIPALN
+937 TVVINAEDIPALGE
-950 QALIEGRDFLW
+950 QLKIGRDFLW
-961 EVHLEAP
+961 EVHLEAR

-979 STFNT
+979 ESFHT

-991 SPESDFFGSIWVA
+991 SPASDFFGSIWVA

-1011 SNGETDGG
+1011 SNGEISGG

-1043 RPRPDDPKPNGSG
+1043 RPRPGDPKPNGGG
-1056 GQLPRW
+1056 GQPPRW
-1062 DGQQPPQ
+1062 DGQQPQPN
-1069 GGGGQPQG
+1069 GGGQPPQG
-1077 GGGQPQPNGGQPQ
+1077 
-1090 PNGSGQQPPQ
+1090 GQQPPQ

-1120 ETGFEVIFRPTVA
+1120 ENGFEVIFRPTVA

-1164 DGCTYAN
+1164 EGCTYEN
-1171 GEWKYNSNLVGSGS
+1171 GEWWNNGQVVGSGS

-1192 YEDGDN
+1192 TEDGIN
-1198 KNGFNPITSKLFLMH
+1198 ENGFHPTESKLFLMH
-1213 NTHLANNNE
+1213 NDHAADAALSIGSTK
-1222 DNNGETRGFFVY
+1222 GFFVY
-1234 DLMGNTPSPQYT
+1234 DLMGTNPS
-1246 NLKHLPN
+1246 LKHTDLMRF
-1253 EKDGLADYVNTG
+1253 ESEQDYNNNNFSTYVSKL
-1265 VTDFAIVGTSRGA
+1265 VSDFAIVGTSRGA
-1278 WVCQLRKEDKNVISD
+1278 WVCQTRNEDKNVISD
-1293 PSLTFYPSDNST
+1293 PSLTFYPNEGN
-1305 PTIFTRS
+1305 PTIFTKS
-1312 LDTSVGGIFGDNE
+1312 LDGGIFGDNE
-1325 LIHGSFGSAIAVN
+1325 LIHGSFGSAIAVS
-1338 KTENLLAMVGGT
+1338 KDEKLLAMVGGT
-1350 GNIMLFDIKW
+1350 GNIMLFDITW
-1360 SNETTP
+1360 EGSVP
-1366 TLTNKRDYSIVADD
+1366 TLTNKRDYPIVADD
-1380 SNTTGEWDIPTI
+1380 LSTTGEWDIPTI

-1403 VATLGET
+1403 VATLGKT

-1417 HQVVIFTLPKT
+1417 HQVAIFTLPKT
-1428 PNYIDVPSR
+1428 PNHINVPSR

-1452 SIAIA
+1452 SIAQQ
-1457 NKKYETVEIYRKM
+1457 NTTYETVEVSRKM

-1476 TICLPFGINSLKG
+1476 TICLPFGINSLEG
-1489 TLYEGASVV
+1489 TLYQGASVM
-1498 KFVGTEIQKVGGE
+1498 KFVGTTIEEVGGE
-1511 DVLKLN
+1511 EMLKLN
-1517 FQELTFQDADTMEAG
+1517 FQELTFQDGDVMQAG
-1532 EPYLIKPL
+1532 VPYLIQPQQ
-1540 RDIKEPVR
+1540 DIKEPVI
-1548 VSNVSTC
+1548 VSGVYTDAES
-1555 VSDKDIAGKSIKP
+1555 IAGKSIQP
-1568 TSSAATFR
+1568 TNSVATFH
-1576 GITSPTTIEKTPD
+1576 GITGPTQIEKNPK
-1589 ILFLVANNRLATA
+1589 ILFLVADNRLATA
-1602 SSTGMMMANRAYFE
+1602 SSTGEMLGNRAYFQ
-1616 LDNAQNLPKRSI
+1616 LDDVQNLPKRSI
-1628 ISIVKST
+1628 ISIVKAPTNNHNLYINTT
-1635 PAGLEEIYNTYQTEA
+1635 PTSYKIMEDGHIWVIRGGEKYN
-1650 YKMLY
+1650 
-1655 NGMIVIVRD
+1655 
-1664 GVMYDLMGTR
+1664 LMGA
-1674 IK
+1674 KVK

>member
-1 MKRILLAVFIL
+1 MKRILLVIC
-12 SVALFSSAQRVYIN
+12 ALGMLFTVQAQRVYIN

-33 PESRPMATVKY
+33 SESRNMATITHA
-44 ENGQTVISQAGDSL
+44 EGDTT
-58 GFFES
+58 GFWES

-70 FALQEKLVAAGYDVM
+70 FALQKKLVDAGYNVM
-85 MSRTQNGP
+85 MSRVVNGNG
-93 TYPYDEETD
+93 DEI
-102 KERFDKPLA
+102 DKPLM
-111 DICAEVNYYGADYF
+111 DICAEADLFGAEYF
-125 ISIHSNANEDG
+125 ISIHSNAYEDG
-136 DNVNFPL
+136 IALNYPL
-143 FIHSGYDGAGFRDER
+143 FLHSGYDEVGFQNERD
-158 NMALAAWPR
+158 MALAAWPR
-167 HFEAFGKDQDH
+167 HFEAFDQDH
-178 TNITHGFEPNSAY
+178 TNITRGFELNTAY
-191 AADESNVRG
+191 AENEPNVRG
-200 SLSFYGYLLGALNH
+200 CIDFYGYNLDALKH
-214 SYQGYLVEGYFHTY
+214 SCQGYLVEGYFHTY

-236 NPEWCRQEG
+236 NPDWCRQEG

-271 SLTEMFTHEYYN
+271 SLTEMFSHDYYI
-283 PMPGTY
+283 PMPGTN
-289 DEFKPINGAKV
+289 DEFLPINGAKV
-300 VLRDAQGNVI
+300 VLRNASGNIV
-310 PTECYRHVARHMTDQ
+310 PTECYRHVDRHMPDQ

-340 ENLQPGKY
+340 ENLDPGEY
-348 TLTVHA
+348 TLKVHA
-354 AGYEDKEMEVTVTA
+354 DGYKDTSMIVNVAED
-368 NATVYPE
+368 ATVYPE
-375 IFLEQGQGTEP
+375 IFLTPGQGTEP

-425 FQGWYAN
+425 FQGWFDTN
-432 AEGTSTALTTLS
+432 NTSGNKLDILP
-444 VGYKGTVYALWES
+444 VDYEGTVYALWES

-479 FQKTKLGR
+479 FQN
-487 TELVSVAEAWS
+487 
-498 VIEDYIYDDNQKVN
+498 Y
-512 FHTWLTTNEYKWLGD
+512 FNEYYGTSKELQPITNVLGFWTEGFDPNCKILVQNADYNVSDYWWLG
-527 YLWNKANPHVNPGS
+527 H
-541 GNEYIWWG
+541 YIW
-549 NMLNAFLNCTTYYFY
+549 
-564 CHHCSANVTVD
+564 SAYGGVGGEKWWRESLAHFFNNVDPKV
-575 FTEAGKPALWRASV
+575 WRAV
-589 KNVADSRFY
+589 AKEEADSRFY
-598 TPITLPDQIIYT
+598 TPITLPDQITYI

-616 EKEGYNFLGWYDTN
+616 EKEGYNFVGWYDTN
-630 NTTGNKLA
+630 NTTGNKLT
-638 NLTAGYNG
+638 NLSEGYNG

-675 LWQDFITTF
+675 LWQDFCSVF
-684 NSVSATDFT
+684 NEIHSYDLNNPLDENAFLAIWTHFSNNVSDKQA
-693 TRPTTYAEFS
+693 Y
-703 DVWDND
+703 
-709 ETNCYMLT
+709 YMLIEST
-717 PDLGGVY
+717 NP
-724 TSDSYTRYRWL
+724 TNKRYCWL
-735 GDYLWAKAWT
+735 GDYLWKKTET
-745 ASASTNEKSNM
+745 AAGGNGSYINLS
-756 SSGNEWWGK
+756 NEWWGK
-765 LLWACLNCTVCEYT
+765 VIWAFFNCTTYT
-779 VVDENTA
+779 YNTSD
-786 KKTTIFVDF
+786 KKTITVDF

-815 NISTDFYNE
+815 NIAQDFYTE

-829 TIAVDYTI
+829 TIATDYTI
-837 PTPEKE
+837 PIPEKE

-848 GWYDNPKGEGDPIT
+848 GWYKNPKGEGESIT
-862 VLTAGSAGT
+862 VLPAGSAGT

-887 LNCKYLT
+887 LNCNYLT

-906 TQPSAGKLIFYNMSE
+906 TQPTAGKLRFYNMNE

-927 PINYLWQGKN
+927 TINYLWQGEN
-937 TVVINAEAIPALN
+937 TVVLNAEAIPALN
-950 QALIEGRDFLW
+950 QELIEGRDFLW
-961 EVHLEAP
+961 EVHLEAR
-968 PSTLFAEIFRS
+968 PSTLFAEIFRCS
-979 STFNT
+979 EPFNT

-1004 NQQKHGY
+1004 NQESHTY
-1011 SNGETDGG
+1011 ANTSHNGG
-1019 IWRLVPEQGYARDGG
+1019 IWRLVPEQGYARDKD
-1034 AFAGGHRPH
+1034 AYKDGHRPH
-1043 RPRPDDPKPNGSG
+1043 RPRPGDPKPNGG
-1056 GQLPRW
+1056 G
-1062 DGQQPPQ
+1062 GQPPQ
-1069 GGGGQPQG
+1069 WGEPQPNGGGQHNGGLQPPQGGQPQG
-1077 GGGQPQPNGGQPQ
+1077 GGGQR
-1090 PNGSGQQPPQ
+1090 PQ

-1108 GGRPDHTPSENT
+1108 GGQPGHTPAENL
-1120 ETGFEVIFRPTVA
+1120 EGGFEVIFRPTVA
-1133 PDGTV
+1133 PDGKV
-1138 YLTDNGKSYG
+1138 YLTDNGKEYG

-1278 WVCQLRKEDKNVISD
+1278 WVCQTRNEDKNVISD

-1305 PTIFTRS
+1305 PTIFTKS

-1338 KTENLLAMVGGT
+1338 KAENLLAMVGGT
-1350 GNIMLFDIKW
+1350 GNIMLFDITW
-1360 SNETTP
+1360 EGSVP
-1366 TLTNKRDYSIVADD
+1366 TLNNKRDYPILTDD
-1380 SNTTGEWDIPTI
+1380 PATNGTWDIPAI

-1403 VATLGET
+1403 VATLGKT

-1428 PNYIDVPSR
+1428 PNHIDVPSR
-1437 YSQRVPSLVEDDQCA
+1437 FSQRVPSLVEDDQCA

-1457 NKKYETVEIYRKM
+1457 DKKYETVEIHRKM

-1476 TICLPFGINSLKG
+1476 TICLPFGINSLEG
-1489 TLYEGASVV
+1489 TLYQGASVME
-1498 KFVGTEIQKVGGE
+1498 FVGTTIDEVGGE

-1517 FQELTFQDADTMEAG
+1517 FQELTFQDADTMVAG
-1532 EPYLIKPL
+1532 VPYLIKPAQ
-1540 RDIKEPVR
+1540 DITKPVILSG
-1548 VSNVSTC
+1548 VFTANSVQGT
-1555 VSDKDIAGKSIKP
+1555 SIKP
-1568 TSSAATFR
+1568 TNSLATFH
-1576 GITSPTTIEKTPD
+1576 GITSPVEIQEDPK

-1602 SSTGMMMANRAYFE
+1602 TVSGPMLGNRAYFK
-1616 LDNAQNLPKRSI
+1616 LDNAQNLPKRSM

-1635 PAGLEEIYNTYQTEA
+1635 PAGVEDIYNFYQTEA

>member
-1 MKRILLAVFIL
+1 MIMMKRILLAFFVL
-12 SVALFSSAQRVYIN
+12 SMALSATAQRVYIN

-33 PESRPMATVKY
+33 SDSRPMATVNY
-44 ENGQTVISQAGDSL
+44 AAYDTL

-85 MSRTQNGP
+85 MSRTENGP
-93 TYPYDEETD
+93 YPYVYGDESID
-102 KERFDKPLA
+102 KKLLE
-111 DICAEVNYYGADYF
+111 ICAEVTYYDADYF
-125 ISIHSNANEDG
+125 ISIHSNANVDG
-136 DNVNFPL
+136 DLFNYPL
-143 FIHSGYDGAGFRDER
+143 FLYAGTDGDGEKNHNSRS
-158 NMALAAWPR
+158 MADAAWPK
-167 HFEAFGKDQDH
+167 HFEAFGNDLDN
-178 TNITHGFEPNSAY
+178 TNIDHGFEPNSHY
-191 AADESNVRG
+191 SRNEPNLRGDES
-200 SLSFYGYLLGALNH
+200 FYNDDDALDVLNH
-214 SYQGYLVEGYFHTY
+214 SCPGYLVEGYFHTY

-236 NPEWCRQEG
+236 NPDWCRQEG
-245 IRYFRGIQDYYK
+245 IRYFRGIQDYFK
-257 KSGEQVGYIMGCVR
+257 FKPEEQVGYIMGCVR
-271 SLTEMFTHEYYN
+271 DISVWFSHAYYT
-283 PMPGTY
+283 PMQSSY
-289 DEFKPINGAKV
+289 DPFKPINGAKV
-300 VLRDAQGNVI
+300 VLRDASGNI
-310 PTECYRHVARHMTDQ
+310 IRTECYRHVARHKTDQ

-340 ENLQPGKY
+340 ENLDPGKY

-354 AGYEDKEMEVTVTA
+354 DEYKDTSMIVDVTA

-375 IFLEQGQGTEP
+375 IFLTLGQGTEP
-386 QINVD
+386 QIDVD
-391 VKWVLNGGKVDGTL
+391 VIWVLNGGKVDGTL

-420 RAGYI
+420 RAGYR
-425 FQGWYAN
+425 FQGWFDN
-432 AEGTSTALTTLS
+432 EDGTGTALETLP
-444 VGYKGTVYALWES
+444 VDYKGTVYAIWER
-457 TSVKWELNG
+457 TSVTWQLNG
-466 GKVYPDNQWLWDD
+466 GVVYPDNQWLWDD
-479 FQKTKLGR
+479 FQKTKLVR
-487 TELVSVAEAWS
+487 TELVSVADAWEY
-498 VIEDYIYDDNQKVN
+498 VIEDVGGKAIY
-512 FHTWLTTNEYKWLGD
+512 G
-527 YLWNKANPHVNPGS
+527 YLS
-541 GNEYIWWG
+541 EREYIWLREYLWPIIQSLDLGDEGYKRWG
-549 NMLNAFLNCTTYYFY
+549 VALDAFLNCTAYTYN
-564 CHHCSANVTVD
+564 AQTID
-575 FTEAGKPALWRASV
+575 FTEAGKPSMWRAYAQEQG
-589 KNVADSRFY
+589 ADSRFY
-598 TPITLPDQIIYT
+598 TPITLPDQITYK

-616 EKEGYNFLGWYDTN
+616 EKEGFEFVGWYDN
-630 NTTGNKLA
+630 PNGEGEKRTTLPE
-638 NLTAGYNG
+638 GYNS
-646 TVYAIWEKAPVTTV
+646 TVYAIWKNVP
-660 TWELNGGHVYPSNDW
+660 LNKVVWVLNDGHVYPSNDW
-675 LWQDFITTF
+675 LWQDFCNVF
-684 NSVSATDFT
+684 NGIHSRDLNNPLDENAFLEIWNDPSNNVSGKQA
-693 TRPTTYAEFS
+693 Y
-703 DVWDND
+703 
-709 ETNCYMLT
+709 YMLIR
-717 PDLGGVY
+717 DLCS
-724 TSDSYTRYRWL
+724 TDRYFWL
-735 GDYLWAKAWT
+735 GDYLWKKTET
-745 ASASTNEKSNM
+745 AAGGN
-756 SSGNEWWGK
+756 SSYINLSNEWWGK
-765 LLWACLNCTVCEYT
+765 VIWAFFNCTTYT
-779 VVDENTA
+779 Y
-786 KKTTIFVDF
+786 TTIDKNTSDEKTITIDF

-801 KSWRKFAIDNKDTK
+801 KSWREYADTHK
-815 NISTDFYNE
+815 NDPEREEISPDFYTDITLPE
-824 IILPT
+824 IIT
-829 TIAVDYTI
+829 TTDYII

-843 GVTFQ
+843 GYTFQ
-848 GWYDNPKGEGDPIT
+848 GWYNNPSGIGDPIT
-862 VLTAGSAGT
+862 VLQKDYAGI

-877 EPVPCIVAYD
+877 APVPCIVAYD
-887 LNCKYLT
+887 LNCNYLI

-906 TQPSAGKLIFYNMSE
+906 TQPTAGKLIFYNMNKE
-921 EPIGEY
+921 PIGNMNEEPEPIGEY
-927 PINYLWQGKN
+927 TIDNLRQGKN
-937 TVVINAEAIPALN
+937 TVVINAEDIPALN

-979 STFNT
+979 EPFNT

-1077 GGGQPQPNGGQPQ
+1077 GGGQPQPNGGQPQPNGGQPQ

-1452 SIAIA
+1452 SIAEV
-1457 NKKYETVEIYRKM
+1457 NTPYETVEIHRKM
-1470 QAGMYN
+1470 QKGMYN
-1476 TICLPFGINSLKG
+1476 TICLPFGINSLEG
-1489 TLYEGASVV
+1489 TLYEGASVM
-1498 KFVGTEIQKVGGE
+1498 KFVGTAIEKVGGE
-1511 DVLKLN
+1511 EVLKLN
-1517 FQELTFQDADTMEAG
+1517 FSPVEFMKAG
-1532 EPYLIKPL
+1532 VPYLIKPTK
-1540 RDIKEPVR
+1540 DITEPVR
-1548 VSNVSTC
+1548 VSGVFTNEN
-1555 VSDKDIAGKSIKP
+1555 IGGMSIRP
-1568 TSSAATFR
+1568 ENSVATFH
-1576 GITSPTTIEKTPD
+1576 GITSPTTLEIDENPNTLF
-1589 ILFLVANNRLATA
+1589 LFLVADNRLATA
-1602 SSTGMMMANRAYFE
+1602 TANGPMLGNRAYFT
-1616 LDNAQNLPKRSI
+1616 LDKKQDLPKRSM

-1635 PAGLEEIYNTYQTEA
+1635 PTGFEEIYNTYQTEA

>member
-1 MKRILLAVFIL
+1 MKHLYLSILACCCLCL
-12 SVALFSSAQRVYIN
+12 SATAQRVYIN

-33 PESRPMATVKY
+33 PNSRPMATVNY
-44 ENGQTVISQAGDSL
+44 AAGDTL

-85 MSRTQNGP
+85 MSRTENGP
-93 TYPYDEETD
+93 YPYVEGDESID
-102 KERFDKPLA
+102 KKLT

-125 ISIHSNANEDG
+125 ISIHSNANVDG

-143 FIHSGYDGAGFRDER
+143 FIHSGYDGAGFQDER

-191 AADESNVRG
+191 AADDSNVRG
-200 SLSFYGYLLGALNH
+200 SISFYGYLLGALNH

-245 IRYFRGIQDYYK
+245 VRYFRGIQDYYK

-271 SLTEMFTHEYYN
+271 SISEMFTQEYYN

-289 DEFKPINGAKV
+289 DSFLPINGAKV
-300 VLRDAQGNVI
+300 VLRDAQGNII
-310 PTECYRHVARHMTDQ
+310 PTECYRHVARHITDQ
-325 YYYTTDNNYNGIFVF
+325 YFYTTDNNYNGIFVF
-340 ENLQPGKY
+340 ENLQPGTY

-354 AGYEDKEMEVTVTA
+354 AGYQDKEIAVTVTA
-368 NATVYPE
+368 DATIYPE

-391 VKWVLNGGKVDGTL
+391 VQWVLNGGKVDGTL

-432 AEGTSTALTTLS
+432 AEGTGTALTTLP
-444 VGYKGTVYALWES
+444 VGYKGTVYALWQS
-457 TSVKWELNG
+457 TAVRWELNG
-466 GKVYPDNQWLWDD
+466 GVVYPDNQWLWDD

-487 TELVSVAEAWS
+487 TELVSVANALT
-498 VIEDYIYDDNQKVN
+498 VINEVADETFYSY
-512 FHTWLTTNEYKWLGD
+512 LTGGEYKWLGD
-527 YLWNKANPHVNPGS
+527 YLWKEVQKITDGAVLYTRWKNGLYA
-541 GNEYIWWG
+541 
-549 NMLNAFLNCTTYYFY
+549 LLNCTTYTFN
-564 CHHCSANVTVD
+564 SATAD
-575 FTEAGKPALWRASV
+575 FTEIGKPAMWREFAKENPV
-589 KNVADSRFY
+589 DSRFY
-598 TPITLPDQIIYT
+598 TPITLPDQITYT

-630 NTTGNKLA
+630 NTSGNKLT
-638 NLTAGYNG
+638 NLSAGYNG

-684 NSVSATDFT
+684 NSVSAIDFA
-693 TRPTTYAEFS
+693 TRPTTYEEFS
-703 DVWDND
+703 SVWGASETSCYILIRDNCPTD
-709 ETNCYMLT
+709 
-717 PDLGGVY
+717 
-724 TSDSYTRYRWL
+724 RYYWL
-735 GDYLWAKAWT
+735 GDYLWAKAST
-745 ASASTNEKSNM
+745 ASQDNM

-765 LLWACLNCTVCEYT
+765 LLWACLTCTACEYT
-779 VVDENTA
+779 A
-786 KKTTIFVDF
+786 SSGKTISVDF

-815 NISTDFYNE
+815 NISTDFYTE

-829 TIAVDYTI
+829 TIATDYTI
-837 PTPEKE
+837 PIPEKE

-848 GWYDNPKGEGDPIT
+848 GWYNNPKGEGDPIIE
-862 VLTAGSAGT
+862 LKAGSAGT

-906 TQPSAGKLIFYNMSE
+906 TQPTAGKLIFYNMNE

-927 PINYLWQGKN
+927 TINYLWQGKN
-937 TVVINAEAIPALN
+937 TVVINAEDIPELGE
-950 QALIEGRDFLW
+950 LIIGRDFLW
-961 EVHLEAP
+961 EVHLEAR

-979 STFNT
+979 QQPFNT

-1043 RPRPDDPKPNGSG
+1043 RPRPGDPKPNDGG
-1056 GQLPRW
+1056 GQPPRW

-1077 GGGQPQPNGGQPQ
+1077 GGGQPQ

-1120 ETGFEVIFRPTVA
+1120 ESGFEVIFRPTVA
-1133 PDGTV
+1133 PDGTI
-1138 YLTDNGKSYG
+1138 YLTDNGLSYG

-1164 DGCTYAN
+1164 DGCTYEN
-1171 GEWKYNSNLVGSGS
+1171 GEWKNNGQVVGSGS

-1192 YEDGDN
+1192 TEDGNN
-1198 KNGFNPITSKLFLMH
+1198 KNGFHPTTSKLFLMH
-1213 NTHLANNNE
+1213 NDHATNAELPI
-1222 DNNGETRGFFVY
+1222 GSTKGFFVY
-1234 DLMGNTPSPQYT
+1234 DLMGANPSPQHTKLKHFESEQDYNNKNITEYT
-1246 NLKHLPN
+1246 NT
-1253 EKDGLADYVNTG
+1253 A
-1265 VTDFAIVGTSRGA
+1265 VTDYAIVGTSRGA
-1278 WVCQLRKEDKNVISD
+1278 WVCQTRNEDKNVISD
-1293 PSLTFYPSDNST
+1293 PSLTFYPNEGD
-1305 PTIFTRS
+1305 PTIFTKS
-1312 LDTSVGGIFGDNE
+1312 LDGGIFGDNE

-1338 KTENLLAMVGGT
+1338 QAENLLAMVGGT
-1350 GNIMLFDIKW
+1350 GNIMLFDIEW

-1380 SNTTGEWDIPTI
+1380 PATSGTWDLPTI

-1410 YNDASDQ
+1410 YNDASDK

-1428 PNYIDVPSR
+1428 PNHINVPSR

-1452 SIAIA
+1452 SIAQQ
-1457 NKKYETVEIYRKM
+1457 NTTYETVEVSRKM
-1470 QAGMYN
+1470 QAGMFN
-1476 TICLPFGINSLKG
+1476 TICLPVAIDLK
-1489 TLYEGASVV
+1489 TLPEDHPYYNATVV
-1498 KFVGTEIQKVGGE
+1498 EFVGTERIQSGKE
-1511 DVLKLN
+1511 EMLQLN
-1517 FQELTFQDADTMEAG
+1517 FSQVTSMQAG
-1532 EPYLIKPL
+1532 MPYLIQPTK
-1540 RDIKEPVR
+1540 DITNPYYF
-1548 VSNVSTC
+1548 SNVQTDAN
-1555 VSDKDIAGKSIKP
+1555 VAGLSVTP
-1568 TSSAATFR
+1568 TNSEATFQ
-1576 GITSPTTIEKTPD
+1576 GITSPTNLDASLPIV
-1589 ILFLVANNRLATA
+1589 FLVDQNRLAI
-1602 SSTGMMMANRAYFE
+1602 STTSGQILGNRAYFT
-1616 LDNAQNLPKRSI
+1616 LHDSQNIPKRSV
-1628 ISIVKST
+1628 ISIVKAPTNNHNLYINTT
-1635 PAGLEEIYNTYQTEA
+1635 PTSYKIMEDGHIWIIRGGEKYN
-1650 YKMLY
+1650 
-1655 NGMIVIVRD
+1655 
-1664 GVMYDLMGTR
+1664 LMGA
-1674 IK
+1674 KVK